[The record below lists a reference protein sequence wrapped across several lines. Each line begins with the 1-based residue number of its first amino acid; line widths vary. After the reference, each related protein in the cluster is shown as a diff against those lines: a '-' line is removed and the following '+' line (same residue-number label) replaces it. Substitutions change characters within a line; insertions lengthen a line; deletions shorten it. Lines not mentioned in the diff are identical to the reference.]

1 MKEWYFMTPLTTTTN
16 KKLRYVFATFWLLAN
31 IVLAWLLAERQV
43 SFRNSGMWIALLFLL
58 PCIVVLMRLIRNPI
72 SDEPTERKT
81 SKGKLGVLIAVIVIA
96 VLFLQLVLGKFI
108 LLTLPVFA
116 VVILF
121 LLKQPL
127 DKREWLY
134 ASFLALMASVAGLG
148 AEWIEFITPSQWSL
162 LQVPLTLLSFLA
174 GWSIL
179 RRSGLLQQGVGRSRF
194 IAEGTLPAVRSFLL
208 GILLGTP
215 WALASIAMGSAE
227 GSKVAWVKSWWQPL
241 IAFQPGIA
249 EEAWG
254 RLLLV
259 PLAFLLFRRVSPN
272 RTAFFTALIVM
283 AYWFAYL
290 HTSGNIVSVLVSTL
304 IVGTLFVLPIS
315 VVCFYC
321 DLETAIGFHFW
332 MDFLKLLFALFL
344 FNR

>member
-1 MKEWYFMTPLTTTTN
+1 MIPLTTTR
-16 KKLRYVFATFWLLAN
+16 KIKLLYVFAVVWLLTN
-31 IVLAWLLAERQV
+31 VVLAWLLAVEQV
-43 SFRNSGMWIALLFLL
+43 SFTSNGTWIALLILI
-58 PCIVVLMRLIRNPI
+58 PCIVLLMRLIRNPLR
-72 SDEPTERKT
+72 DEPTGSKT
-81 SKGKLGVLIAVIVIA
+81 VKGKLVGLIVVVVIA
-96 VLFLQLVLGKFI
+96 VLCLQVVLGKFI
-108 LLTLPVFA
+108 LFTLPVVA

-121 LLKQPL
+121 LMKPPL

-134 ASFLALMASVAGLG
+134 ASFLALIAGVAGLG
-148 AEWIEFITPSQWSL
+148 AEWIAFITPVQWGL

-194 IAEGTLPAVRSFLL
+194 LAEGRLPAVRSFLL

-215 WALASIAMGSAE
+215 WAFASVVMGSAE
-227 GSKVAWVKSWWQPL
+227 GGRAAWVKSWWQPF

-254 RLLLV
+254 RILLV
-259 PLAFLLFRRVSPN
+259 PLVFLVFRRVSPN
-272 RTAFFTALIVM
+272 RTAFFTALLVM

-290 HTSGNIVSVLVSTL
+290 HASGSVISMLVSTF
-304 IVGTLFVLPIS
+304 IVGTLFSLPIS
-315 VVCFYC
+315 VVCLYR

-332 MDFLKLLFALFL
+332 MDFLKFVFALFL
-344 FNR
+344 FNS

>member
-1 MKEWYFMTPLTTTTN
+1 MTALIMTKN
-16 KKLRYVFATFWLLAN
+16 KKLLYVFVAFWFMAN
-31 IVLAWLLAERQV
+31 IVLAWQLAVGQV
-43 SFRNSGMWIALLFLL
+43 SFTSNGMWIALLILI

-72 SDEPTERKT
+72 SDEPVGRKT
-81 SKGKLGVLIAVIVIA
+81 VKGKLVGLIVVVVIA
-96 VLFLQLVLGKFI
+96 VLFLQAVLGKFI
-108 LLTLPVFA
+108 LFTLPVVA
-116 VVILF
+116 AVILF
-121 LLKQPL
+121 LLKQSL

-134 ASFLALMASVAGLG
+134 ASFLALIAGVGGLG
-148 AEWIEFITPSQWSL
+148 AEWIAFITPVQWGL

-179 RRSGLLQQGVGRSRF
+179 RRYGLLQQGVGRSRF
-194 IAEGTLPAVRSFLL
+194 LAEGTLPAGRSFLL

-215 WALASIAMGSAE
+215 WALASVVMGSAE
-227 GSKVAWVKSWWQPL
+227 GGRAAWVKSWWQPL

-259 PLAFLLFRRVSPN
+259 PLVFLLFRRVSSN
-272 RTAFFTALIVM
+272 RTAFFAALLVM

-290 HTSGNIVSVLVSTL
+290 HTSGDVVSVLVSTL
-304 IVGTLFVLPIS
+304 IVGTLFSLPIS
-315 VVCFYC
+315 IVCLYY

-332 MDFLKLLFALFL
+332 MDFIKFVFALFL